1 MHGRLRLVD
10 MLVAVQDLPELFALD
25 LKEGPWLGSSD
36 ALVLGRC
43 LGGAVPAVVVSTALT
58 HRRAPPCTAAHRR
71 APPRTA
77 AHRRAP
83 LRTPPSSPPPVR
95 VLRSPGRSP
104 VLAPLVLGAVGGEL
118 LQQR

>member
-1 MHGRLRLVD
+1 MHGRRRLVD

-36 ALVLGRC
+36 TLVLGRC
-43 LGGAVPAVVVSTALT
+43 LGGAVPAVVVGTALT
-58 HRRAPPCTAAHRR
+58 HRRAPA
-71 APPRTA
+71 
-77 AHRRAP
+77 
-83 LRTPPSSPPPVR
+83 RTPPSSPPPVR